1 MLEELK
7 QEVCR
12 ANQALVEH
20 GLVRLTFGNVSGID
34 AQRRYVVIK
43 PSGVP
48 YSELEPEQMVVVDL
62 AGNAVEGDLRP
73 STDTPTHLL
82 LYQHFEQIGGI
93 THVHSRFATM
103 FAQARQEIPCL
114 GTTHADHF
122 DGPVPVTRPLSQ
134 AEVEQAYEANTARVI
149 LERFA
154 HLDPS
159 AMPAV
164 LVAGHGPFTW
174 GRNAAVSVENAVALE
189 VVAEMAF
196 GTRVIDVNAPDL
208 EPYVLHKHRERKHG
222 KDAYYGQDGT
232 DR

>member
-7 QEVCR
+7 QEVCN
-12 ANQALVEH
+12 ANRLLVEH
-20 GLVRLTFGNVSGID
+20 GLVTLTFGNSSGID
-34 AQRRYVVIK
+34 DDRSHVVIK

-48 YSELEPEQMVVVDL
+48 YAELEPDHMVVVGL
-62 AGNAVEGDLRP
+62 QGNVVEGDLRP

-82 LYQHFEQIGGI
+82 LYQHFEQVGGI

-122 DGPVPVTRPLSQ
+122 NGSVPVTRPISQ
-134 AEVEQAYEANTARVI
+134 VEVEQAYEANTARVI
-149 LERFA
+149 VERFA
-154 HLDPS
+154 QLDP
-159 AMPAV
+159 ATMPAV

-174 GRNAAVSVENAVALE
+174 GSDAATSVVNAVALE

-196 GTRVIDVNAPDL
+196 GTRVIDGNAPDL
-208 EPYVLHKHRERKHG
+208 EQHVLNKHYERKHG
-222 KDAYYGQDGT
+222 KDGYYGQDW
-232 DR
+232 